1 MIDNNYRNSNIEFF
15 LNWLDNCF
23 STLIRVYNPSSFKK
37 KSSDTVEYYRINDIK
52 ISFFTDKIIDII
64 RKQAN
69 VQNPKGNTVKEMREF
84 LEDILSKLEN
94 VKDRYEENYPG
105 IEFKFKVRTKYIP
118 NFLINFLI
126 EHAES
131 NEETTQKDAIR
142 ISDHNTGIG
151 MAGELKKFIDYMTI
165 VECYQCI
172 EVCDIDQIFNCII
185 KKLRAMDDK
194 TELSFG
200 KLKNFFGKMLESRL
214 LSIEKNY
221 FISKIMDEDN
231 YEERI
236 EEMLLSISYAKY
248 EMELTKE
255 MRKNM
260 GNIEKIKK
268 IFRKILNSELES
280 LAEGEKYA
288 DDSLI
293 ITSPIHAEHMRY

>member
-37 KSSDTVEYYRINDIK
+37 KSSDAVEYYRINDIK

-118 NFLINFLI
+118 NFLLNFLI
-126 EHAES
+126 EHADS

-151 MAGELKKFIDYMTI
+151 MAGELKRFIDYMTI

-172 EVCDIDQIFNCII
+172 EVCDINQIFNCII

-200 KLKNFFGKMLESRL
+200 KLKFFWGKMLESRL
-214 LSIEKNY
+214 LSIEKKY

-293 ITSPIHAEHMRY
+293 ITSPIHSEHMRY